1 MGSRIGQMASQFPQQ
16 NEQIGQSLAE
26 GRAAQMRAAVT
37 GTAAAGRPMA
47 RGSLGQAAA
56 QSIQQQAQPQLQ
68 ARQQTAQQQGQL
80 AQMELQEQ
88 GARKAQRL
96 QDRKQAMA
104 QQERENV
111 LSLNRLQQGLGD
123 SLFSQQM
130 TFQKDELN
138 RAVFTE
144 RQLMDY
150 KMLSVKRS
158 EELADY
164 QQMVTQTSQFRMQ
177 LLKQSYQLIQTQLQ
191 QSFTLSEQDK
201 DQAQELRLAE
211 AKRVI
216 MEKIAKEQADQ
227 AERGAMFRAIGT
239 GVGVVA
245 GAALTVATGG
255 TGAAAIGAA
264 AAAGGALGGAIGGFV
279 DASTASPGP
288 AYSAAAYG
296 IGGNRADL
304 GPTTYGR

>member
-16 NEQIGQSLAE
+16 NEQIGKSLAE

-68 ARQQTAQQQGQL
+68 ARQQTIQQQGQL

-88 GARKAQRL
+88 GMQKAQRL
-96 QDRKQAMA
+96 QARKQSMA

-130 TFQKDELN
+130 QFQKDELN

-144 RQLMDY
+144 RQLLDY
-150 KMLSVKRS
+150 KVMSAKRT
-158 EELADY
+158 EDLANY
-164 QQMVTQTSQFRMQ
+164 QQMVTQASQFRMQ
-177 LLKQSYQLIQTQLQ
+177 LLKASYEQIEKQLQ
-191 QSFTLSEQDK
+191 ASFTLNEQEK
-201 DQAQELRLAE
+201 DQAQELRLLE

-216 MEKIAKEQADQ
+216 EEKMRAEQNKS
-227 AERGAMFRAIGT
+227 AERGAMIQAAGGLLSTAGGVVMGVAGWT
-239 GVGVVA
+239 GVGAVVGGAMMVA
-245 GAALTVATGG
+245 GAGVSYYGAQEAGKGG
-255 TGAAAIGAA
+255 GGDIS
-264 AAAGGALGGAIGGFV
+264 AG
-279 DASTASPGP
+279 
-288 AYSAAAYG
+288 SAG
-296 IGGNRADL
+296 IGTPRSDM
-304 GPTTYGR
+304 GPSTYGR

>member
-16 NEQIGQSLAE
+16 NEQIGKSLAE

-68 ARQQTAQQQGQL
+68 ARQQTIQQQGQL
-80 AQMELQEQ
+80 AQLELQEQ
-88 GARKAQRL
+88 GMQKAQRL
-96 QDRKQAMA
+96 QARKQSMA

-130 TFQKDELN
+130 QFQKDELN

-144 RQLMDY
+144 RQLLDY
-150 KMLSVKRS
+150 KVMSAKRT
-158 EELADY
+158 EDLANY
-164 QQMVTQTSQFRMQ
+164 QQMVTQASQFRMQ
-177 LLKQSYQLIQTQLQ
+177 LLKASYEQIEKQLQ
-191 QSFTLSEQDK
+191 ASFTLNEQEK
-201 DQAQELRLAE
+201 DQAQELRLLE

-216 MEKIAKEQADQ
+216 EEKMRAEQAKN
-227 AERGAMFRAIGT
+227 AERGAWMSAGGALLTTAGGVIMAATGWT
-239 GVGVVA
+239 GVGI
-245 GAALTVATGG
+245 G
-255 TGAAAIGAA
+255 IGAA
-264 AAAGGALGGAIGGFV
+264 AMAAGTALSMEGAKEAGKGGG
-279 DASTASPGP
+279 SL
-288 AYSAAAYG
+288 SAGSAG
-296 IGGNRADL
+296 IGTPRSDM